1 MNEQRRPKAD
11 ISPFS
16 PYFANGII
24 KGMDQQPEQRQPQPL
39 PENQPVVPSPV
50 AVEAQATPVGQ
61 ESVVASEP
69 LKSEPMGRPQET
81 GQSLEWQASEYVEHE
96 KSIKWFVI
104 LAVVALGLVAVAVF
118 LLKNYTFAV
127 LIVVMAIAVAVW
139 ARRPANE
146 MQYRLDASGVSVDG
160 KFFAMHDFRSFGV
173 MQEGAIY
180 AVVLLPVKRLAPGVR
195 VYFPEELG
203 EQIVDILGASMPM
216 EDIQPD
222 WIDSITRKL
231 NF

>member
-1 MNEQRRPKAD
+1 ME
-11 ISPFS
+11 
-16 PYFANGII
+16 
-24 KGMDQQPEQRQPQPL
+24 QQPEQQQPQAL
-39 PENQPVVPSPV
+39 AENQPVVPAPV
-50 AVEAQATPVGQ
+50 VVEAQTTPVNP
-61 ESVVASEP
+61 ELAATTEP
-69 LKSEPMGRPQET
+69 IQSEPMGRPLT
-81 GQSLEWQASEYVEHE
+81 TNQSLEWQASEYVEHE
-96 KSIKWFVI
+96 KSMKWFVI
-104 LAVVALGLVAVAVF
+104 LALAALVLVAVAVF

-146 MQYRLDASGVSVDG
+146 MRYRLDAAGVWVNG
-160 KFFAMHDFRSFGV
+160 KFFAVHDFRSFGV

-180 AVVLLPVKRLAPGVR
+180 AIVLLPVKRLAPGVR

>member
-1 MNEQRRPKAD
+1 MQ
-11 ISPFS
+11 
-16 PYFANGII
+16 
-24 KGMDQQPEQRQPQPL
+24 
-39 PENQPVVPSPV
+39 
-50 AVEAQATPVGQ
+50 
-61 ESVVASEP
+61 
-69 LKSEPMGRPQET
+69 SEPMGRPQAT
-81 GQSLEWQASEYVEHE
+81 SQSLEWQASEYVEHE
-96 KSIKWFVI
+96 KSMKWFVI
-104 LAVVALGLVAVAVF
+104 LAVATLVLIAVAVF
-118 LLKNYTFAV
+118 LLNNYTFAV

-146 MQYRLDASGVSVDG
+146 MHYRLDAAGVWVNG

-180 AVVLLPVKRLAPGVR
+180 AVVLLPVKRLTPGVR

-203 EQIVDILGASMPM
+203 EQIVDILGTSMPM